1 MKMYFKGGKGIDKPT
16 DVNGIEIKEGSIL
29 TTDNFDGENN
39 DWFYKTYYP
48 SLTKEDIEKRWHE
61 PTYKVKW
68 NEEGFFYGEGLEEP
82 EYKYQGYL
90 YLHDFRFKYTKVV
103 LQ

>member
-29 TTDNFDGENN
+29 TTDNFDGEDN

-48 SLTKEDIEKRWHE
+48 TWTK
-61 PTYKVKW
+61 
-68 NEEGFFYGEGLEEP
+68 
-82 EYKYQGYL
+82 
-90 YLHDFRFKYTKVV
+90 
-103 LQ
+103 